1 MQESCIYILT
11 PFAASIIIDSM
22 NPIQRKLLELAD
34 TIDLGKQTAYS
45 LSKRL
50 EVNHP
55 FKITYAI
62 EQLIKN
68 GYLIRES
75 TGSLSKPSTE
85 DSEGLLSIPYY
96 GEVNCGQALAI
107 AEDTVKSFLRIS
119 PSMISATSRNNLFAL
134 KARGHSMNQAKIQS
148 QSVKEGDYVIAQRKE
163 AHQIRDGDYVISLIG
178 GAANLKRFHK
188 DSHQKRIVLFSESTD
203 DIPPIIIS
211 ERDAD
216 EISEYQPIAL
226 VVDIIKGIPSFD

>member
-1 MQESCIYILT
+1 
-11 PFAASIIIDSM
+11 M

-34 TIDLGKQTAYS
+34 TIDLGKQTTYA

-55 FKITYAI
+55 FKIKYAI

-75 TGSLSKPSTE
+75 SGSLSKPSQN
-85 DSEGLLSIPYY
+85 DGGGLLSIPYY
-96 GEVNCGQALAI
+96 GEVNCGQALSI
-107 AEDTVKSFLRIS
+107 AEDTVKSFLRVS
-119 PSMISATSRNNLFAL
+119 PSMIRTTSRDNLFAL
-134 KARGHSMNQAKIQS
+134 KARGHSMNQASIHS
-148 QSVKEGDYVIAQRKE
+148 QSVEEGDYVIAQRQE
-163 AHQIRDGDYVISLIG
+163 THQIRDGDYVISLIG

-188 DSHQKRIVLFSESTD
+188 DNSQKRIVLFSESTN

-211 ERDAD
+211 EHDAD
-216 EISEYQPIAL
+216 EISEYQPIAK
-226 VVDIIKGIPSFD
+226 VVDIIKGIPSFE